1 MRENGLMATISDQ
14 RYLLRYPVEFVAAD
28 EPANSRF
35 VFSPRGRDQVELS
48 ATDALA
54 ILSKATRDHEADP
67 STRAWAN
74 ACLIALRLMAQGRL
88 AAPDQAD
95 VSQLHSAAAAL
106 PFPAGVARQQ
116 VFSFLKSL
124 AVDAPAAAI
133 TPQAPAWAPKRQVY
147 HKPDP
152 VFKFFLRL
160 EFGPTSAA
168 FTATATLS
176 MQEAEG
182 PWGAVDVAELWAD
195 ENHRLGGSGRRAALR
210 MLGAVESVWPPA
222 GKLREDVAAGSVRLN
237 ADEVALLSEGRI
249 RARLAANR
257 LEVYWPRDVS
267 SELVSRPVLRRI
279 EAPGSDRPAAFG
291 SDQMF
296 AFDWNIALGG
306 DTLTAA
312 ELDALATSQHGLI
325 QLREKWVFV
334 DPSDIAR
341 LRDRATTSVSAHDAL
356 RAAVT
361 GTILVDGLRTEVDTI
376 GWLDDLRVKLAQQ
389 HRDIE
394 PTKQPAAL
402 VGELRDYQLQ
412 GLHWLTQLT
421 ELGLGG
427 CLADDMGLG
436 KTIMLIALHLHQAT
450 ADEPPRPTLV
460 VCPASVLGNWERE
473 IQRFAPG
480 IPTRRFHGPGRSLDD
495 MAEGFVLTTYG
506 TMRADAERLAAHSPS
521 WGLVVADEAQNVKNP
536 RARTAQALRT
546 IPAQTCIALT
556 GTPVENNLS
565 ELWSILD
572 WTTPGLL
579 GTHEEF
585 RKSWSRPIEAR
596 RDSRRAGELAQ
607 LIRPFVLRRRKSDPG
622 IAPEL
627 PPKTETDHQVHL
639 TREQVGLY
647 EAVVRD
653 ALTQIK
659 SAQGI
664 RRRGLIVKLLTQ
676 CKQICNHPAQF
687 LRQPASKLTGRS
699 GKLLVFDE
707 LVNEIVA
714 EDGAI
719 LVFTQYVVMGQLLA
733 RHLSEKGV
741 NFLFLH
747 GGTTVSKREG
757 MVRKFQAGE
766 APVFILSLRAAGVGL
781 NLTRADH
788 VIHFD
793 RWWNPAVEDQATDR
807 AYRIGQT
814 RPVQVHRLLSE
825 GTIEENIAELITSKR
840 ALADAVIN
848 GGEAALTELTD
859 AELATL
865 VTLRRSTH

>member
-1 MRENGLMATISDQ
+1 MATITDQ
-14 RYLLRYPVEFVAAD
+14 RYLVRYPVEFVRAEDPAD
-28 EPANSRF
+28 SRF
-35 VFSPRGRDQVELS
+35 VFSPRGRDQVELT
-48 ATDALA
+48 ANDALA
-54 ILSKATRDHEADP
+54 ILSKATRDHEAHQ

-74 ACLIALRLMAQGRL
+74 ACLIALRLMTQGRL
-88 AAPDQAD
+88 ASPDQAD
-95 VSQLHSAAAAL
+95 VSQLQSAAAAL
-106 PFPAGVARQQ
+106 PYPPKEAQDQ
-116 VFSFLKSL
+116 VFSFLRSL
-124 AVDAPAAAI
+124 AVNAPAAAT
-133 TPQAPAWAPKRQVY
+133 TPQQPAWEKRPTY
-147 HKPDP
+147 RKPEP

-160 EFGPTSAA
+160 EFGSGTKNLI
-168 FTATATLS
+168 ATATLS
-176 MQEAEG
+176 LQEAEG
-182 PWGAVDVAELWAD
+182 PWGAVDVADLWAN
-195 ENHRLGGSGRRAALR
+195 ENHRLGGSGRRGVLR
-210 MLGAVESVWPPA
+210 MLAAVESAWPPA
-222 GKLREDVAAGSVRLN
+222 ARLREDIASGKVQLD
-237 ADEVALLSEGRI
+237 ADEVALLGEGRT

-257 LEVYWPRDVS
+257 LEVYWPRDLS

-291 SDQMF
+291 SEQMF
-296 AFDWNIALGG
+296 AFDWSVALGG
-306 DTLTAA
+306 DILTAA
-312 ELDALATSQHGLI
+312 ELDELASSQHGLI
-325 QLREKWVFV
+325 QLRNKWVFV
-334 DPSDIAR
+334 DPSEIAR
-341 LRDRATTSVSAHDAL
+341 LRDRGTRTVSSEEAL

-361 GTILVDGLRTEVDTI
+361 GNLVVDGIRTEVDTI
-376 GWLDDLRVKLAQQ
+376 GWLDSLRQKLAQQ
-389 HRDIE
+389 DRDIA
-394 PTKQPAAL
+394 PAVQPEGL
-402 VGELRDYQLQ
+402 DGTLRDYQLQ
-412 GLHWLTQLT
+412 GLHWLAQLT

-436 KTIMLIALHLHQAT
+436 KTIMLIALHLHQGAKT
-450 ADEPPRPTLV
+450 GVQRPTLV
-460 VCPASVLGNWERE
+460 VCPASVLGNWEKE
-473 IQRFAPG
+473 IHRFAPG
-480 IPTRRFHGPGRSLDD
+480 VPTRRFHGPGRTLEGMTD
-495 MAEGFVLTTYG
+495 GFVLTTYG
-506 TMRADAERLAAHSPS
+506 TMRADSERLAAHTPS

-546 IPAQTCIALT
+546 IPAQACIALT

-579 GTHEEF
+579 GTHDEF

-596 RDSRRAGELAQ
+596 RDTRRATELAQ

-653 ALTQIK
+653 ALEQIK
-659 SAQGI
+659 QAQGI

-687 LRQPASKLTGRS
+687 LRQPTSKLTGRS
-699 GKLLVFDE
+699 GKFQIFDE
-707 LVNEIVA
+707 LVEEIIA

-719 LVFTQYVVMGQLLA
+719 LVFTQYVIMGRLLA
-733 RHLSEKGV
+733 RHLEEKGIKH
-741 NFLFLH
+741 LFLH
-747 GGTTVSKREG
+747 GATTVPKREV
-757 MVRKFQAGE
+757 MVRQFQAGE

-814 RPVQVHRLLSE
+814 KPVQVHRLLSE

-840 ALADAVIN
+840 ELADAVIN

-859 AELATL
+859 SELATL
-865 VTLRRSTH
+865 VKLRRSTG